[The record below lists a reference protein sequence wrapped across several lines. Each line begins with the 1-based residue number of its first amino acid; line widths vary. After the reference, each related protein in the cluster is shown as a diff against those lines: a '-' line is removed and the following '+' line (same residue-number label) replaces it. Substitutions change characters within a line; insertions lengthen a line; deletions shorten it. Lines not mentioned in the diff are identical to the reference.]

1 MSSSGGHG
9 YRSGAGFRGGSGRG
23 RGEYFKNKYGNKRGR
38 SMEGS
43 GPSGFAGP
51 QQAEPAAPAQ
61 GGHASGAAPTGSHE
75 DLRAL
80 LQSLDRAQYGA
91 YKRLTGATYRFP
103 AFDLTFQYVQSDAYA
118 PPSAL
123 RVLVPHTSASFPA
136 ALSSTRTRRIA
147 LADFLNRHFAA
158 SLLGTNA
165 LTPQSMGWSGPKG
178 GIWDVLNPSPFVLER
193 SSVRVTDEGVDARF
207 ALSLPARGRSI
218 MGVECAALV
227 VDTLPGVVAANLMAA
242 GVDVGAAQAHV
253 ECVEDQD
260 ALRQMVEDAG
270 LVAFIGNGSILPRA
284 SGDSQLPLMT
294 ANPWQSPPSL
304 ETTFTLP
311 NRGAI
316 TGTALRAGVTLIV
329 GGGFHGKSTLL
340 DSLTVGIY
348 NKRPG
353 DGREFV
359 VSHSRATHV
368 QSEDGR
374 AVHNVDISPFIGTL
388 PMRAPDA
395 TRDFSTTNASGS
407 TSLAA
412 AVQEAL
418 EHNTPVLL
426 LDEDTCATNFMA
438 RDARMRQLV
447 LADPITP
454 LTHKIRALAEDQGV
468 SLVLVVGGAG
478 EFLGVAD
485 TVLAMDGYV
494 PRDVTA
500 KARAI
505 AANAEV
511 PDERPYGRVA
521 ARRVVR
527 VPPIDREK
535 VHVRQV
541 RRAQIGELEVQ
552 VDAAA
557 GLVEK
562 GQLRYALAVLAWIG
576 RNAQMQKVPLRE
588 AVARAV
594 AAPMEEVVPRLEG
607 WHVVPRAEEVAMVV
621 NRVRTVAMAQVED

>member
-1 MSSSGGHG
+1 MSSNDGHG
-9 YRSGAGFRGGSGRG
+9 YRGGAGFRGGSGRG

-43 GPSGFAGP
+43 GAGRFP
-51 QQAEPAAPAQ
+51 GPHPVQPV
-61 GGHASGAAPTGSHE
+61 GAAESNPAVGSATSTGSHE

-80 LQSLDRAQYGA
+80 LQRLDRAQYGA
-91 YKRLTGATYRFP
+91 YKRLTGNTYRFP
-103 AFDLTFQYVQSDAYA
+103 TFDLTFQYVQSDAYA

-123 RVLVPHTSASFPA
+123 RVLVPHTSAFFPP
-136 ALSSTRTRRIA
+136 ALYSTRTRRIA
-147 LADFLNRHFAA
+147 LADFFEPPLCRIAA
-158 SLLGTNA
+158 RDQRADPT
-165 LTPQSMGWSGPKG
+165 
-178 GIWDVLNPSPFVLER
+178 R
-193 SSVRVTDEGVDARF
+193 SSVRVTDEGIDARF

-227 VDTLPGVVAANLMAA
+227 VDTLPGVVAANLTAA

-260 ALRQMVEDAG
+260 ALRRMVEDAG

-284 SGDSQLPLMT
+284 AGDSQLPLT
-294 ANPWQSPPSL
+294 SAIPWQSPPSL
-304 ETTFTLP
+304 EITFTLP

-340 DSLTVGIY
+340 DALTVGIY

-359 VSHSRATHV
+359 VSHSRATQV

-395 TRDFSTTNASGS
+395 TTEFSTTNASGS

-418 EHNTPVLL
+418 EQNAPVLL

-447 LADPITP
+447 PADPITP
-454 LTHKIRALAEDQGV
+454 LTHKIRALAEDRGV

-485 TVLAMDGYV
+485 TVLAMDGYI
-494 PRDVTA
+494 PRDVTNQ
-500 KARAI
+500 ARAI
-505 AANAEV
+505 AAGSDV
-511 PDERPYGRVA
+511 PDERPYGHVA

-562 GQLRYALAVLAWIG
+562 GQLRYAIAVLAWIG
-576 RNAQMQKVPLRE
+576 RNAAIQKLPLSE

-607 WHVVPRAEEVAMVV
+607 WQVVPRAEEVAMVV
-621 NRVRTVAMAQVED
+621 NRVRSVAMAQVEDE